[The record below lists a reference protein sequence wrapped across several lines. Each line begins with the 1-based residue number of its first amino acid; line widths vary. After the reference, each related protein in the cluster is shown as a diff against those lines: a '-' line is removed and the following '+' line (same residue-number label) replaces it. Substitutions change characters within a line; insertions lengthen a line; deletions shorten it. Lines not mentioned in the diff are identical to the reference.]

1 MSEAVIFLTLV
12 ATVAGGTA
20 VLTSPAGL
28 AGGHAVENKYT
39 DAADVP
45 HFVYSDD
52 GIFVSARA
60 DDKRIRFMVDT
71 GASVTIL
78 SAKDAEALGIKS
90 TNFREIRG
98 VGGRIYASAARID
111 LEIAGT
117 TMSEFDILITDQVP
131 HSLLGRDAMRKL
143 GQPRIVFQ
151 QAPA

>member
-1 MSEAVIFLTLV
+1 MIFLTLV
-12 ATVAGGTA
+12 ATVAGGAA

-28 AGGHAVENKYT
+28 AGAHAVENKYT
-39 DAADVP
+39 VAADVP
-45 HFVYSDD
+45 HFAYSDD
-52 GIFVSARA
+52 GIFVGARA
-60 DDKRIRFMVDT
+60 NDKHIRFMVDT

-78 SAKDAEALGIKS
+78 TAKDAEALGIKS

-98 VGGRIYASAARID
+98 VGGRIYAPAARID